1 MSQFTG
7 EWLNTTQE
15 GFVEMLIKLGIPD
28 QRAKFIGASRPLLTI
43 KMQEDK
49 LGFHFKQELP
59 NMGEVV
65 TENDWLFGQEQED
78 VDENGKKGVT
88 VWNLIDE
95 NTMEGKFTNEDVAL
109 PTLITRK
116 IEGNVLRQEI
126 KIGEIVGVRVFER
139 K

>member
-1 MSQFTG
+1 
-7 EWLNTTQE
+7 
-15 GFVEMLIKLGIPD
+15 MLIKLGIPD